1 MKRKYLYAAVA
12 AVILICI
19 GAAVFFLRPD
29 QGEKLVKDFLNETLT
44 KSEEQAGL
52 YQALLDSPALIG
64 EGVDAQMAEAS
75 AEQSRQAEEKWKEV
89 YGVYLN
95 DQGMDDFS
103 KAMLGYMMDLY
114 QQDETWEVTETT
126 VTRDNDAYKFHVN
139 MTVGENRQEIEGR
152 AEVTDGK
159 ISSLDLTEL

>member
-64 EGVDAQMAEAS
+64 EGVDA
-75 AEQSRQAEEKWKEV
+75 
-89 YGVYLN
+89 
-95 DQGMDDFS
+95 
-103 KAMLGYMMDLY
+103 
-114 QQDETWEVTETT
+114 
-126 VTRDNDAYKFHVN
+126 
-139 MTVGENRQEIEGR
+139 
-152 AEVTDGK
+152 
-159 ISSLDLTEL
+159 

>member
-52 YQALLDSPALIG
+52 
-64 EGVDAQMAEAS
+64 
-75 AEQSRQAEEKWKEV
+75 
-89 YGVYLN
+89 
-95 DQGMDDFS
+95 
-103 KAMLGYMMDLY
+103 
-114 QQDETWEVTETT
+114 
-126 VTRDNDAYKFHVN
+126 
-139 MTVGENRQEIEGR
+139 
-152 AEVTDGK
+152 
-159 ISSLDLTEL
+159 